1 VVNKTERTRAWLR
14 ALPKKPERRSGLE
27 FIKENHGARAEEA
40 EHRQTHRHRQI
51 HS

>member
-1 VVNKTERTRAWLR
+1 VNKTERIRARLR
-14 ALPKKPERRSGLE
+14 VFPKNSERRSGLE
-27 FIKENHGARAEEA
+27 FIKENHGARAKQA